1 MTRSMNHS
9 LVNNVYM
16 NNENDNSKNL
26 KHNLVLKRMITH
38 LTRKTGRRKKRQ
50 QTTRVLFFNDWQ
62 FRHKPSCQQREVTQD
77 PVCVRVTKE
86 LLNYCCVVTPK
97 IHREGRST
105 IIYIYSFEKD
115 CRKKCTRQSRTVLWV
130 VLSSPFLKEIWENAS
145 RGHGYKLC
153 LRMLKES
160 NQLQCQEQWIDRIQ
174 YYRSGLSGAHFF
186 RQPSLR

>member
-97 IHREGRST
+97 INREGRST

-115 CRKKCTRQSRTVLWV
+115 CRKKCTRQSRMVLWV
-130 VLSSPFLKEIWENAS
+130 VLSSQFFKEIWENGS
-145 RGHGYKLC
+145 RGLGYKLC

-174 YYRSGLSGAHFF
+174 YYRSGLSSAHFF
-186 RQPSLR
+186 RQPSSR